1 MSIFHSKTVIQNSSR
16 LCVFTITLCT
26 LLLTGCAAI
35 KQQAADTKAR
45 GTFESGGYTW
55 EIPADT
61 AGGNTIRTRGLPS
74 KQIATTASDTL
85 CNKYDRVAQ
94 YIDNKGSSL
103 VLGLAVFNFNCVR

>member
-1 MSIFHSKTVIQNSSR
+1 MSLFRSKTEIRNSYR
-16 LCVFTITLCT
+16 LCIFTITL
-26 LLLTGCAAI
+26 LLAGCSAI
-35 KQQAADTKAR
+35 KQQAAETKAR

-61 AGGNTIRTRGLPS
+61 AGGNTIRTHGLPS

-94 YIDNKGSSL
+94 YVDNKGTSL
-103 VLGLAVFNFNCVR
+103 LLGFVVFHFNCVR